1 MAHVMHRDGRRSA
14 MRLVCIRMQ
23 TEVTLCT
30 SDCDNDERQREHERQ
45 AESLEALSVIQIADE
60 RH

>member
-1 MAHVMHRDGRRSA
+1 

-45 AESLEALSVIQIADE
+45 AESLEALSMTEMLVADE
-60 RH
+60 RQEDLQARY